1 MKRFNIVLLPLLY
14 ILLLGSPSGQWN
26 QYDVPYVSTPYPVV
40 EEMLRIAEVNK
51 NDILYDLGCGD
62 GRIVITA
69 VKKFGCRGVGVD
81 MDPQRIKE
89 SRENAIREN
98 VENKVTFIQKDLFEA
113 DISEATVVTLYLL
126 SSVNL
131 KLRPKLLKD
140 LKPGTRIA
148 SHDFSM
154 GEWEADVEKEVFV
167 GSDRHKVYFW
177 VVPADVSGTW
187 RWTLP
192 ENNSGMNYEM
202 KVTQK
207 FNQVWAFQNLG
218 ASKKSIE
225 DFQLRGDKLNFT
237 LERNRGGKDEVKL
250 FEGHINGDN
259 INGTVVLK
267 DGEKEVKKSWKARR
281 LPSTLAIKK

>member
-1 MKRFNIVLLPLLY
+1 
-14 ILLLGSPSGQWN
+14 
-26 QYDVPYVSTPYPVV
+26 
-40 EEMLRIAEVNK
+40 
-51 NDILYDLGCGD
+51 
-62 GRIVITA
+62 
-69 VKKFGCRGVGVD
+69 
-81 MDPQRIKE
+81 
-89 SRENAIREN
+89 
-98 VENKVTFIQKDLFEA
+98 
-113 DISEATVVTLYLL
+113 
-126 SSVNL
+126 
-131 KLRPKLLKD
+131 
-140 LKPGTRIA
+140 
-148 SHDFSM
+148 
-154 GEWEADVEKEVFV
+154 VEKEVFV